1 MNLVTSSPYTHMIKF
16 VKGIRNDYDALVN
29 GILLKASNGKI
40 EGKINKLKKIK
51 RDMYGRCSFGLLKG
65 KFFFG
70 RKSTYVNKSHFYLDI
85 YTAFNQSTKSI
96 FQTYFLGFQI
106 LIYAFKPPPVR
117 DSRIK
122 LLVKRGGGV
131 TIF

>member
-1 MNLVTSSPYTHMIKF
+1 MDEPGDFVIIRPHDKKF

-65 KFFFG
+65 FFFG
-70 RKSTYVNKSHFYLDI
+70 LKINPFEQEPLL
-85 YTAFNQSTKSI
+85 FNHLYQK
-96 FQTYFLGFQI
+96 
-106 LIYAFKPPPVR
+106 
-117 DSRIK
+117 
-122 LLVKRGGGV
+122 
-131 TIF
+131 